1 MMNNLSPPIFD
12 PFCSQN
18 DELFYNI
25 PDFVPATQILADQGD
40 QIIPTQEQQQNDEF
54 INQFPTF
61 IEDPS
66 LETNNNHI
74 VQLKKRSLSSTLRAT
89 IDYDH
94 KNVDIIPNDK
104 KKKQKIIHREVE
116 RQRRLEMSS
125 LHISL
130 RSLLP
135 LEYIKGKPSISAHLE
150 EAVKYIKQM
159 QQKIK
164 GLNDQRDGLRKE
176 VSNIEKHAHDHNN
189 VIINVF
195 KESLEVI
202 VSTKC
207 EDVEGDEGLPLS
219 KVLQCL
225 IQEGLDVVSAIS
237 KKVNTNYVHCI
248 HAQVID
254 EGNIAIDVTNLKKKI
269 ADIQI

>member
-135 LEYIKGKPSISAHLE
+135 LEYIKVRIISI
-150 EAVKYIKQM
+150 YW
-159 QQKIK
+159 
-164 GLNDQRDGLRKE
+164 
-176 VSNIEKHAHDHNN
+176 
-189 VIINVF
+189 
-195 KESLEVI
+195 SL
-202 VSTKC
+202 TY
-207 EDVEGDEGLPLS
+207 LYLS
-219 KVLQCL
+219 FMSHSIYRFCFIYLCC
-225 IQEGLDVVSAIS
+225 
-237 KKVNTNYVHCI
+237 YVY
-248 HAQVID
+248 
-254 EGNIAIDVTNLKKKI
+254 VTTVCFFI
-269 ADIQI
+269 F